1 MEVPLFDLVR
11 KAIWSHFA
19 SRALLGLRGEFHHMH
34 PLDMQGGD
42 ALITFDDGEDM
53 LAVVDY
59 EEGNVRYQIFP
70 YGHRIYSE
78 EVVKPVIE
86 LFGLKHRA
94 QVGLINYRSLVRY
107 HFAKEFGVHAFRK
120 WRIGITPPYVALERM
135 EILGLLV
142 THFSQSRIVGRGD
155 IEDALKEKYKKTWGA
170 HWSRYWKDTDA
181 MLDSFCSTGE
191 LIKVDI
197 RYEIQPSVI
206 VSYSNYQ
213 LDERRHS
220 DAIRTQRLMTRL
232 TVVLGVAAAAQAGAA
247 VAPYVSKWF
256 S

>member
-1 MEVPLFDLVR
+1 MKAPLFDLTR
-11 KAIWSHFA
+11 KTVWSHFA
-19 SRALLGLRGEFHHMH
+19 SRALLGLRGEFHHLH
-34 PLDMQGGD
+34 PLDMKGGD
-42 ALITFDDGEDM
+42 ALILFDDGEDM

-78 EVVKPVIE
+78 EVVKPVAE

-94 QVGLINYRSLVRY
+94 QVELINYRSLVRY
-107 HFAKEFGVHAFRK
+107 HFAKELGIHAFRK
-120 WRIGITPPYVALERM
+120 WRTSLKPPYVALERM
-135 EILGLLV
+135 EILGFLV
-142 THFSQSRIVGRGD
+142 THFSQSKIVDRGD
-155 IEDALKEKYKKTWGA
+155 IEEALNKKYKKAWDA
-170 HWSRYWKDTDA
+170 HWSRYWTDTDA
-181 MLDSFCSTGE
+181 MLGSFCITGE
-191 LIKVDI
+191 LKKVDI

-220 DAIRTQRLMTRL
+220 DAIRTQRLMTWL

-256 S
+256 G